1 MAMTVER
8 KIQKAKVALMGSK
21 EFGLWGGV
29 IMVGKTIVDDD
40 IPTACTNGRDE
51 WYGRKFIK
59 SLDDK
64 ETAYVIMHEN
74 FHKGLRHLTTW
85 QSLWKKDRYL
95 ANQAC
100 DYVGNLMIK
109 KADPNEN
116 ICRMPTDDA
125 GNPIG
130 LFDWAYDNMHSK
142 NVFDILY
149 KEKQKNGGKQNGKQ
163 QGSGGVLDD
172 HDWEGASELSAKEQK
187 ELSREIE
194 TAIRQGKMAHEKKWG
209 KGSGNTSLELN
220 EILNPKLD
228 WKQLLLAF
236 VTENCD
242 GGDDSSWH
250 KPNRR
255 FFCQDI
261 YMPSAVSERINS
273 VVVGVD
279 TSGSID
285 PTQLQ
290 RLVSEA
296 MGIAKLANPN
306 HIDLMYWDSEVEA
319 HEVHE
324 DGFIAVQ
331 DTKPIG
337 GGGTDP
343 TCVQAYVKDKRMTPD
358 CIVMLT
364 DGYLGDWGTE
374 WSAPVLW
381 VIIDNPT
388 CQAPVGITVHLE
400 T

>member
-8 KIQKAKVALMGSK
+8 KIQKAKIALMGSK
-21 EFGLWGGV
+21 EFGMWGGV
-29 IMVGKTIVDDD
+29 IMVGKTIVDDVT
-40 IPTACTNGRDE
+40 PTACTNGRDE
-51 WYGRKFIK
+51 WYGRGFMK
-59 SLDDK
+59 SLGDK
-64 ETAYVIMHEN
+64 ETAYIVMHEN
-74 FHKGLRHLTTW
+74 HHKGLRHLSTW
-85 QSLWKKDRYL
+85 QNLWKKDQLL

-100 DYVGNLMIK
+100 DYVSNLMIK
-109 KADPNEN
+109 KADPKEN
-116 ICRMPTDDA
+116 ICRMPTDNA

-142 NVFDILY
+142 NVFDTLY
-149 KEKQKNGGKQNGKQ
+149 KEQQKNGGKQNGSQ
-163 QGSGGVLDD
+163 QGSGKVLDD
-172 HDWEGASELSAKEQK
+172 HDWEGASKLSAEQEK

-194 TAIRQGKMAHEKKWG
+194 TAIRQGAMAHEKKWG
-209 KGSGNTSLELN
+209 KGSGSTSLELS

-228 WKQLLLAF
+228 WKQLLLSF

-242 GGDDSSWH
+242 GGDDSSWQ

-255 FFCQDI
+255 FLGQDI
-261 YMPSAVSERINS
+261 YMPSNISERVNS
-273 VVVGVD
+273 VVVGID

-290 RLVSEA
+290 RLISEA
-296 MGIAKLANPN
+296 MGMAKLANPN
-306 HIDLMYWDSEVEA
+306 RIDLMYWDSEVEG

-324 DGFIAVQ
+324 NGYIDVQ
-331 DTKPIG
+331 STEPVG

-374 WSAPVLW
+374 WDAPILW
-381 VIIDNPT
+381 VIVDNPT
-388 CQAPVGITVHLE
+388 CHAPVGVTIHLE